1 MEAHL
6 SFIGL
11 IASIGVIHLATVAAQ
26 YLGSLRGDRSSDE
39 KNQYSGT
46 QQRDDWYVFFHCADL
61 LGKEPSP
68 PASDQTNSGQP
79 VRTPQLHRDDR
90 QRPRPRV
97 RL

>member
-1 MEAHL
+1 MVAHL
-6 SFIGL
+6 SFLGL
-11 IASIGVIHLATVAAQ
+11 IASIGVIHLAMVAVQ
-26 YLGSLRGDRSSDE
+26 YLRSLRGDRSSDE

-68 PASDQTNSGQP
+68 PASDRTNSGQP
-79 VRTPQLHRDDR
+79 VQTTRHQRESS
-90 QRPRPRV
+90 QRPRSRV